1 MCNLINYSV
10 VIVRM
15 HESLSKWM
23 STTTFKWWW
32 YLHDLIK
39 LILHCT
45 YFLRQYRTLYLNNN
59 SPQSRSRQMIAKL
72 HRKKSKFSRLTH
84 LKELKSSFNRFFCGF
99 FPLLLYSHSAVHRW
113 FKTHG
118 RSTCFSASLD
128 EYLLKPWTSHQR
140 KMIWENQNQPCSRF
154 FIGLMMHVL
163 AIKKNQS
170 VDNQSF
176 EGIRYRLCI
185 IVMWF

>member
-99 FPLLLYSHSAVHRW
+99 FLSYFILILLSTVDSRHMVDQPVFRRRWMNTCWSLELHINEKWYEKIKINHAVV
-113 FKTHG
+113 
-118 RSTCFSASLD
+118 SL
-128 EYLLKPWTSHQR
+128 L
-140 KMIWENQNQPCSRF
+140 
-154 FIGLMMHVL
+154 G
-163 AIKKNQS
+163 
-170 VDNQSF
+170 
-176 EGIRYRLCI
+176 
-185 IVMWF
+185 